1 MSLLPVTRSLAHP
14 STDPPTLVARVRAA
28 LGWHGSDF
36 LVGLQGYEELMAT
49 VDVAHDVEALVR
61 VGDPTSPPLRLLR
74 ALHALE
80 PDLRLTRIASVPSPW
95 RWTRLGG
102 GAGDAQA
109 VALRQQTYS
118 DVVGAMG
125 RAGVAFRVVPD
136 DTTTEELLAAGQEAG
151 SAVVDVDELRGDDI
165 LIVGFLEQQP
175 PLAYGLLSRVDPDAA
190 PEVDAGTGTHAAPA
204 DAAWLTMTPERESAG
219 TLMVALQQFSDLGV
233 DLDFLHSDPHGASL
247 HDFHVGFRA
256 GADRLPDLQAALS
269 GVGFSS
275 RVLAAFN
282 NGTATDIATAGA

>member
-1 MSLLPVTRSLAHP
+1 MSLLPITRSLAHA
-14 STDPPTLVARVRAA
+14 STDPPSLVARVRTA
-28 LGWHGSDF
+28 LGWSGSDF
-36 LVGLQGYEELMAT
+36 LVGLEGYDELMAT
-49 VDVAHDVEALVR
+49 LDVAHDVEGLVR
-61 VGDPTSPPLRLLR
+61 IGDPTSPPLRLLR
-74 ALHALE
+74 AINALDPE
-80 PDLRLTRIASVPSPW
+80 IRLTRVATVLSPW

-136 DTTTEELLAAGQEAG
+136 DTSTEDLLTAGLAAG

-175 PLAYGLLSRVDPDAA
+175 PISYGLLARAGELAPDH
-190 PEVDAGTGTHAAPA
+190 VV

-233 DLDFLHSDPHGASL
+233 DLDFLHSDPQGGPTGGL

-256 GADRLPDLQAALS
+256 GANRLADLQAALA
-269 GVGFSS
+269 GVGFTS
-275 RVLAAFN
+275 RVLAAFALD
-282 NGTATDIATAGA
+282 G